1 LEKYWKKIGKNLRG
15 FTRGLPPDWDRDIS
29 LLAPSCLAGL
39 DK

>member
-1 LEKYWKKIGKNLRG
+1 MQEVFPGNAAPG
-15 FTRGLPPDWDRDIS
+15 WDRDIS